1 MSRIREF
8 GKIYPWGCE
17 RPSVAMARARRRKE
31 KLLKELEAID
41 ERKRQEAER
50 EKSAKRQKIE
60 NEELVIE
67 MVIKYQADRTA
78 EQQRGK
84 SCNNPDT
91 EIVDVEPLQPSIP
104 KARARMDLN
113 LLKAPGRRVGLA
125 YKREPVLEK
134 TMRSSLTNKVVYVD
148 QATSTLNQGVSG
160 RHDIEPLPVPLA
172 ALSIVIAERK
182 PDERSCEES
191 GYLTSQAGRIQQA
204 PTEHN
209 TPKIDL
215 GRRVEGGDCSPSRDE
230 VQYLNR
236 DCSEEQQA
244 HVSKIVEA
252 NIAAEIQRLKKRK
265 RELENAQESLTG
277 PDGEG
282 QLHWTAEIN
291 AEFERLD
298 QELQAV
304 CNQLAQF
311 SLRKASSMSPS
322 S

>member
-17 RPSVAMARARRRKE
+17 RPGVAMARARRRKE

-41 ERKRQEAER
+41 ERKRQEVER
-50 EKSAKRQKIE
+50 EKSAKREKIE
-60 NEELVIE
+60 EADLVIE
-67 MVIKYQADRTA
+67 MVIKYRADRA
-78 EQQRGK
+78 SEQERGK

-91 EIVDVEPLQPSIP
+91 EIVEVEPLQTSIL
-104 KARARMDLN
+104 KARARTKLN
-113 LLKAPGRRVGLA
+113 LPKAPDRRVGPA
-125 YKREPVLEK
+125 YKSEPVLEK
-134 TMRSSLTNKVVYVD
+134 TTRPSLSNKVVCVG
-148 QATSTLNQGVSG
+148 QTTSTPNQGVSG
-160 RHDIEPLPVPLA
+160 RHDVEPLPVPRSDA
-172 ALSIVIAERK
+172 SIVIAERK
-182 PDERSCEES
+182 LDERSRDES

-209 TPKIDL
+209 TPKIDS
-215 GRRVEGGDCSPSRDE
+215 GRRVDGGDCSPSRNE
-230 VQYLNR
+230 VQHLNR
-236 DCSEEQQA
+236 NCSEEQQT
-244 HVSKIVEA
+244 HVNKIAES

-277 PDGEG
+277 PEDEG
-282 QLHWTAEIN
+282 QLHWTTQIN
-291 AEFERLD
+291 AEYDRLD

-311 SLRKASSMSPS
+311 SFRKASSMSPS